1 MSNTNKFDIDLSWG
15 QMFEKKLED
24 ILRNKKIEVKT
35 ERDIW
40 KVSGNIAIEYQY
52 KGRKSGIA
60 VTQAEWWAHI
70 LQDNE
75 DIKCILLMPTE
86 ELKRVARKHLL
97 DKKVIGGDN
106 NNSKMVLVPIH
117 ELMKGDMHG
126 S

>member
-1 MSNTNKFDIDLSWG
+1 MTNKFDIDLSWG

-40 KVSGNIAIEYQY
+40 KDSGNIAIEYQY

-86 ELKRVARKHLL
+86 ELNRVARKHLL

>member
-1 MSNTNKFDIDLSWG
+1 MTNKFDIDLSWG

-97 DKKVIGGDN
+97 EKKVIGGDN
-106 NNSKMVLVPIH
+106 NNSKMLLVTIH

>member
-1 MSNTNKFDIDLSWG
+1 MTNKFDIDLSWG

-40 KVSGNIAIEYQY
+40 KVSGDIAIEYQY

-60 VTQAEWWAHI
+60 VTQSEWWAHI

-117 ELMKGDMHG
+117 ELMKGYMHG

>member
-1 MSNTNKFDIDLSWG
+1 MTNKFDIDLSWG

-86 ELKRVARKHLL
+86 ELKSVARKHLL
-97 DKKVIGGDN
+97 DKKVIGWDN

>member
-1 MSNTNKFDIDLSWG
+1 
-15 QMFEKKLED
+15 
-24 ILRNKKIEVKT
+24 
-35 ERDIW
+35 
-40 KVSGNIAIEYQY
+40 
-52 KGRKSGIA
+52 
-60 VTQAEWWAHI
+60 
-70 LQDNE
+70 
-75 DIKCILLMPTE
+75 MPTE

>member
-1 MSNTNKFDIDLSWG
+1 MTSKFDIDLSWG
-15 QMFEKKLED
+15 QIFEKKLED

-60 VTQAEWWAHI
+60 VTEAEWWAHI

-75 DIKCILLMPTE
+75 EIKCIMLMPTE
-86 ELKRVARKHLL
+86 ELKKIARKHFQH
-97 DKKVIGGDN
+97 V
-106 NNSKMVLVPIH
+106 KMR
-117 ELMKGDMHG
+117 
-126 S
+126 

>member
-1 MSNTNKFDIDLSWG
+1 MTSKFDIDLSWG
-15 QMFEKKLED
+15 QIFEKKLEN

-52 KGRKSGIA
+52 KGRMSGIA

>member
-1 MSNTNKFDIDLSWG
+1 
-15 QMFEKKLED
+15 MFEKKLED

>member
-1 MSNTNKFDIDLSWG
+1 MTNKFDIDLSWG

-86 ELKRVARKHLL
+86 ELKMVSTKQLL
-97 DKKVIGGDN
+97 DKRVIGGDN

>member
-1 MSNTNKFDIDLSWG
+1 MTNKFDIDLSWG

-106 NNSKMVLVPIH
+106 NNSKMVLVPIQ

>member
-1 MSNTNKFDIDLSWG
+1 MTSKFDIDLSWG
-15 QMFEKKLED
+15 QIFEKKLEN

-60 VTQAEWWAHI
+60 VTEAEWWAHI

-75 DIKCILLMPTE
+75 EIKCIMLMPTE
-86 ELKRVARKHLL
+86 ELKKIARKHLL

-106 NNSKMVLVPIH
+106 GNTKMVLVPIH
-117 ELMKGDMHG
+117 ELMKGEVHG

>member
-1 MSNTNKFDIDLSWG
+1 MTNKFDIDLSWG

-75 DIKCILLMPTE
+75 DIKCIILMPTE
-86 ELKRVARKHLL
+86 ELKKVAKKHFQ